1 LQKIVPEERS
11 FSVKYPKV
19 EQVEVREDFAH
30 PEFEERTVTKYRPKE
45 VWRKVVTDEEYD
57 IEVPVTKTR
66 LVTRP
71 YTALEEKEVEQKVV
85 LQSTKTVWVPA
96 YRIDEVEGLK
106 IIEVEEFQEY
116 QEVEHIVGERIVGEE
131 IRTVEV
137 IQKEGR
143 FYGNQYYPSFAP
155 ELEGLKLD
163 NTKEKYEPVSL
174 EKDNCNYLDCFE
186 GSNNVEEPRLV
197 FTELDLPSEM
207 FKVTNIS
214 NETVSL
220 DGWSVKDEN
229 AHGHDEAHERGGAR
243 NTFEFSR
250 HCPGRKLAP
259 GASIAVYSG
268 KDSDKK
274 FDYSRERDKVHW
286 FNANVWNNDGD
297 KAYLFDPDHNLV
309 HSLNVTDAF
318 KISTRYTQM
327 SASEGSS
334 SPRHVVKIDMDDFP
348 NSLLASPRTKGQL
361 TPTPKKGKGG
371 RA

>member
-1 LQKIVPEERS
+1 V
-11 FSVKYPKV
+11 
-19 EQVEVREDFAH
+19 
-30 PEFEERTVTKYRPKE
+30 
-45 VWRKVVTDEEYD
+45 DEEY
-57 IEVPVTKTR
+57 EFEAPVTKTR
-66 LVTRP
+66 IVTQP
-71 YTALEEKEVEQKVV
+71 YTALEEREVEQKVV

-116 QEVEHIVGERIVGEE
+116 QEVEHVVGDRIIGGD
-131 IRTVEV
+131 IRTLDI

-143 FYGNQYYPSFAP
+143 FYGNKFYPSFAP

-163 NTKEKYEPVSL
+163 DIKEKSEPVSL
-174 EKDNCNYLDCFE
+174 EVENCDYLDCFE
-186 GSNNVEEPRLV
+186 GNTNVEEPKLV
-197 FTELDLPSEM
+197 LTELDLPNEM

-214 NETVSL
+214 NEYVSL
-220 DGWSVKDEN
+220 DGWTVKDEN
-229 AHGHDEAHERGGAR
+229 AHERDEHQRGGSR

-259 GASIAVYSG
+259 GASISVYCG

-274 FDYSRERDKVHW
+274 FDYSKERDKAHW
-286 FNANVWNNDGD
+286 FNANVWNDEGD
-297 KAYLFDPDHNLV
+297 KAYLFDPDRNLV

-327 SASEGSS
+327 TSDDGSS

-348 NSLLASPRTKGQL
+348 NSLLASPRAKGRV
-361 TPTPKKGKGG
+361 TPTPTKKSKGG
-371 RA
+371 RT